1 MIDPRLIRVANDP
14 VQLQTL
20 TLLNERPTAT
30 VSELAKELEV
40 DPSAVAR
47 HLSELHEAALV
58 EIAEGSAGEGSA
70 EPRYRALARALW
82 SDEEWALFGQEEQ
95 KRLTRWIIE
104 MIDSDAKEAN
114 EAGTFTARRNS
125 HASRTVPMVDE
136 QGWEE
141 LCRIHADTLEAVF
154 AVEAASAERL
164 AERGEAGFPA
174 LSALI
179 CCELPPRGSAAKG
192 DEPRG

>member
-1 MIDPRLIRVANDP
+1 MIDPRLIRVATDP

-30 VSELAKELEV
+30 AGELARELET
-40 DPSAVAR
+40 DPSTVER
-47 HLSELHEAALV
+47 NLGDLREAGLIEAI
-58 EIAEGSAGEGSA
+58 EESPGEGAS

-82 SDEEWALFGQEEQ
+82 SDEEWALFGDDEQ
-95 KRLTRWIIE
+95 KRLTHWIIE
-104 MIDSDAKEAN
+104 MIDSDAKEAVD
-114 EAGTFTARRNS
+114 AGTYNARRNS
-125 HASRTVPMVDE
+125 HASRTVPMLDE

-174 LSALI
+174 LSALL
-179 CCELPPRGSAAKG
+179 CCELPPRGAAARTAPAG
-192 DEPRG
+192 

>member
-14 VQLQTL
+14 VQLNVL
-20 TLLNERPTAT
+20 TSL
-30 VSELAKELEV
+30 SELPGATAAEIARKLGLTSGV
-40 DPSAVAR
+40 VAR
-47 HLSELHEAALV
+47 HLHELHEAALV
-58 EIAEGSAGEGSA
+58 EAVEQSPGKAEL
-70 EPRYRALARALW
+70 RYRALARALW

-104 MIDSDAKEAN
+104 MIDSDAKEAVD
-114 EAGTFTARRNS
+114 AGTYTARPEA

-141 LCRIHADTLEAVF
+141 LCRIHADALDAVF

-164 AERGEAGFPA
+164 AERGETGFPV
-174 LSALI
+174 LSALL
-179 CCELPPRGSAAKG
+179 CSELPPRGAAAK
-192 DEPRG
+192 DPAR